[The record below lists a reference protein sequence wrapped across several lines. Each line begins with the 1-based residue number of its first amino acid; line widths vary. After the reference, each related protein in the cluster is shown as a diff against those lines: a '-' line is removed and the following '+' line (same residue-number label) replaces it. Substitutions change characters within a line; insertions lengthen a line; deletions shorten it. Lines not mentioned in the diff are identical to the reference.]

1 MKERGQDVSAFE
13 AAIKPSAKSSARA
26 PSSAAKAAA
35 PRAETIDA
43 LFAPLPVVETRGN
56 AWLYLSEKKE
66 LKRVNLRL
74 GITDG
79 TQTELLDG
87 DLQPGQEVV
96 TGVIV
101 GNVRQTQQGGGQGNP
116 LLPNQGRG
124 RGGDF
129 GGGGGNR
136 GGR

>member
-1 MKERGQDVSAFE
+1 MKDRGQDVSAFE
-13 AAIKPSAKSSARA
+13 AALKSAPKSAAKA
-26 PSSAAKAAA
+26 PSSAAKPATPA
-35 PRAETIDA
+35 AETIDA
-43 LFAPLPVVETRGN
+43 LFAPLPVIETRGN
-56 AWLYLSEKKE
+56 AWLYLTEKKE

-101 GNVRQTQQGGGQGNP
+101 GNVRQTPQAGGQGNP
-116 LLPNQGRG
+116 LLPNQGNRG
-124 RGGDF
+124 NF
-129 GGGGGNR
+129 QGGGGNR